1 MFINIDNYFRQ
12 RRINK
17 RDVSKFSKFIYAIQ
31 KKKKTN
37 RNESISILSNVKYN
51 KL

>member
-1 MFINIDNYFRQ
+1 MSQNFLNLFMLH
-12 RRINK
+12 K
-17 RDVSKFSKFIYAIQ
+17 R
-31 KKKKTN
+31 KKKTN